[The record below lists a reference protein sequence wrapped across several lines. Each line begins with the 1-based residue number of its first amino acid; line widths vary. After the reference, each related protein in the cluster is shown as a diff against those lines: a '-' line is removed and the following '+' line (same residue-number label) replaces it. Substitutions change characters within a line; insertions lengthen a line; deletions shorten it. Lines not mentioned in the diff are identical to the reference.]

1 MTDQVL
7 SQGPPGLGIEST
19 SAPPVLETDAP
30 KVVEEEDQGELE
42 GEVAAPEAAG
52 AAAGGAAGKKKKKKK
67 NKKGGN
73 QNNGTAPISRS
84 NSAAISE
91 PEVAVKEVDFSS
103 PVKEEK
109 KTEEAAPAA
118 APVPAP
124 AAEPAPVVEEKKE
137 DEPAKPIAAEAAVVA
152 ELQQKLSP
160 MKFSEPEEKKEE
172 GKNDVSVI
180 SSPLPPPSGATAAP
194 ASLQPKEE
202 ETPVKSTPPKPHPAP
217 SSPVV
222 KSTLSAA
229 MPASPA
235 VGSKRPVVSA
245 AKTYLADTAKAWG
258 GVAGGV
264 PAQSPAKVDVKVAPG
279 QKVFLYAEL
288 KELKGESGID
298 MTSKEKYL
306 SDEEFKK
313 VFNKDRSAFLA
324 QPAWRQQL
332 QKKEVGLF

>member
-1 MTDQVL
+1 MRSQAPNTQITLAMTDQVL

-172 GKNDVSVI
+172 GKKRCVCHLISPSAPVWGNGSPCI
-180 SSPLPPPSGATAAP
+180 SS
-194 ASLQPKEE
+194 
-202 ETPVKSTPPKPHPAP
+202 
-217 SSPVV
+217 
-222 KSTLSAA
+222 
-229 MPASPA
+229 
-235 VGSKRPVVSA
+235 
-245 AKTYLADTAKAWG
+245 AKG
-258 GVAGGV
+258 GRD
-264 PAQSPAKVDVKVAPG
+264 S
-279 QKVFLYAEL
+279 
-288 KELKGESGID
+288 
-298 MTSKEKYL
+298 
-306 SDEEFKK
+306 
-313 VFNKDRSAFLA
+313 R
-324 QPAWRQQL
+324 
-332 QKKEVGLF
+332 